1 VSFTLHR
8 FDMTNR
14 TSASY
19 DGRPMK
25 ITVLHRTT
33 NIPSR
38 SKRLN
43 RLRIS
48 ISNWRPSLSESDK
61 ERVVEFLKS
70 IETGDEAPLCYVD
83 PGKYVQH
90 NLNIGDGLEG

>member
-1 VSFTLHR
+1 LKSQCDL
-8 FDMTNR
+8 DDPILAKD
-14 TSASY
+14 S
-19 DGRPMK
+19 
-25 ITVLHRTT
+25 
-33 NIPSR
+33 
-38 SKRLN
+38 LN

-70 IETGDEAPLCYVD
+70 IETGDQAPLCYVD